1 MNSEVK
7 RILEAVSGCIGRNIF
22 IYDESFL
29 LKSLARRLTKNAIEN
44 MSAYLDFVTDNSAEC
59 PEFFRSL
66 NITYSEFFRDPLA
79 FALLEK
85 MILPG
90 LFQKMDKSCGT
101 EARIWSCGCSAGQE
115 PYSVAI
121 LLDELAGRIGDRC
134 GFRVFATDSDEPEL
148 ELGRRG
154 MYQTATIE
162 NVKFKHISNYFVQEG
177 ESYLIDA
184 KLRDRIDFSVYDI
197 LDELS
202 SSPPSSV
209 YGDFDI
215 VICSNLMI
223 YYREDV
229 RDFILNK
236 LHRSLAPNGFLITG
250 DAEAAMV
257 RRSEGFEAIAT
268 PCAVFHR
275 TDRRNQS

>member
-7 RILEAVSGCIGRNIF
+7 RILEAVSDSTGRNIF

-44 MSAYLDFVTDNSAEC
+44 MSAYLDFVTDNFDEGA
-59 PEFFRSL
+59 EFFRSL
-66 NITYSEFFRDPLA
+66 NITYSEFFRDPLT
-79 FALLEK
+79 FGLLER

-90 LFQKMDKSCGT
+90 LFQKMDKSGGT
-101 EARIWSCGCSAGQE
+101 EIRIWSCGCSAGQE

-121 LLDELAGRIGDRC
+121 LLDELAARTGPRC
-134 GFRVFATDSDEPEL
+134 GFRVFATDSDESEL
-148 ELGRRG
+148 ELARRG
-154 MYQTATIE
+154 MYQTAMID
-162 NVKFKHISNYFVQEG
+162 NVKFKHISNYFVQKG
-177 ESYLIDA
+177 GSYLIDA

-202 SSPPSSV
+202 TSPPSSV

-236 LHRSLAPNGFLITG
+236 LHRSLAPSGFLITG
-250 DAEAAMV
+250 DAEAAIV
-257 RRSEGFEAIAT
+257 RRWDVFQAVAT

-275 TDRRNQS
+275 TDRRS

>member
-1 MNSEVK
+1 MNTEVK
-7 RILEAVSGCIGRNIF
+7 KILEAVSNSVGKNIF

-44 MSAYLDFVTDNSAEC
+44 MSAYLDFVTENSTEGAA
-59 PEFFRSL
+59 FFRSL

-90 LFQKMDKSCGT
+90 LFQEKEKSCGT
-101 EARIWSCGCSAGQE
+101 EIRIWSCGCSAGQE
-115 PYSVAI
+115 PYSAAI
-121 LLDELAGRIGDRC
+121 LLDELAERIGVGC

-148 ELGRRG
+148 ELARRG

-162 NVKFKHISNYFVQEG
+162 NVKFKHVSNYFVQEG
-177 ESYLIDA
+177 QSFLIDA

-223 YYREDV
+223 YYREDI

-250 DAEAAMV
+250 DAEAAIV
-257 RRSEGFEAIAT
+257 RRSDGFQAVAT
-268 PCAVFHR
+268 LCAVFQR

>member
-1 MNSEVK
+1 MNTDVK
-7 RILEAVSGCIGRNIF
+7 RILDAVSGSTGRNIF
-22 IYDESFL
+22 VYDESFL
-29 LKSLARRLTKNAIEN
+29 LKSLGKRLTKNAIEN
-44 MSAYLDFVTDNSAEC
+44 MSAYLDFVTDNLAEGA
-59 PEFFRSL
+59 EFFRSL
-66 NITYSEFFRDPLA
+66 NITYSEFFRDPLT
-79 FALLEK
+79 FSLLEK
-85 MILPG
+85 TILPG
-90 LFQKMDKSCGT
+90 LFQEKEKSCGT
-101 EARIWSCGCSAGQE
+101 EIRIWCCGCSSGQE

-121 LLDELAGRIGDRC
+121 LLDELAERIGVGC
-134 GFRVFATDSDEPEL
+134 GFRVFATDSDESEL
-148 ELGRRG
+148 ELARRG
-154 MYQTATIE
+154 MYQKAMIE

-250 DAEAAMV
+250 DAEAAIV
-257 RRSEGFEAIAT
+257 PRSDGSQAVAA
-268 PCAVFHR
+268 PCAVFQR